1 MTAAGPALV
10 QVSDTRPVFAHIQP
24 SVGPA
29 PAPASVNP
37 AAVAAASF
45 QVSARP
51 ARTRAVMGLPNNIRN
66 VAMISRA
73 SAGKSTLTDVL
84 VQHAG
89 TIGPPANTEWT
100 SSRSGEQERRISV
113 KPLSVSMCFEFDFA
127 VERAADAAD
136 AGSCCIPKCPSVS
149 FVVICCACLPG
160 MRVCVRVCLVCVYAV
175 RFRLRLVTPLISR
188 CATEEEATGVAAPI
202 PADSAVSVTSP
213 AERLIAV
220 TEKSFV
226 VHLVDSPGHVDF
238 SADVTAALRVTDG
251 AVLVVDCIEG
261 VCLETE
267 ALLRLMMQERVKPV
281 LILNKVDRCLLELA
295 LPPEDMYQV

>member
-1 MTAAGPALV
+1 MLAY
-10 QVSDTRPVFAHIQP
+10 
-24 SVGPA
+24 
-29 PAPASVNP
+29 
-37 AAVAAASF
+37 
-45 QVSARP
+45 
-51 ARTRAVMGLPNNIRN
+51 
-66 VAMISRA
+66 
-73 SAGKSTLTDVL
+73 
-84 VQHAG
+84 
-89 TIGPPANTEWT
+89 
-100 SSRSGEQERRISV
+100 
-113 KPLSVSMCFEFDFA
+113 
-127 VERAADAAD
+127 
-136 AGSCCIPKCPSVS
+136 
-149 FVVICCACLPG
+149 
-160 MRVCVRVCLVCVYAV
+160 LVCVCVCVCVSGVCVYV
-175 RFRLRLVTPLISR
+175 RFRLHLVTPLIAR